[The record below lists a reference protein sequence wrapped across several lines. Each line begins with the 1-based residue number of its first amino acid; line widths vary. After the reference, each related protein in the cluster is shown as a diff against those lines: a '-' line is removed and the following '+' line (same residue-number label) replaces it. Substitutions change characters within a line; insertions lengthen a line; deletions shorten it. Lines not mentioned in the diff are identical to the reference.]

1 LASAKPAAG
10 AASDSRG
17 SRLPYIDALRGVAV
31 VLMILLHAADG
42 WLKPGLK
49 DGLGW
54 MVIRTLGGQAAPL
67 FLLLTGVGI
76 GIGWAAGGPELG
88 VTERDR
94 ARRTLWSR
102 GLEIVLAGYAL
113 RLSMWWID
121 SGTIVRPVGFLG
133 GGLLAIGYFGVW
145 QALPHRRA
153 HSGQPAWW
161 ALAGLGGCAL
171 ALLYIAPREPRGL
184 YTLLRPDVLQTIGVA
199 MVLIALLE
207 RALRGKAGVA
217 CALALLVTL
226 VTHWLSSFMPGE
238 LPAAIAGYVAPFQ
251 PAPGAAPAGRFPLF
265 PWFAHALAGTALGHA
280 IGSAAHREHRGGERR
295 AMELAL
301 LGALLALLSCESIP
315 ETASL
320 LVREPWLTPTV
331 RVIYRIGLSMVLAA
345 LCVALASPN
354 MPGQR
359 SLLKLGR
366 ASLAVYCVHLEL
378 AFGLAA
384 EPVRKSLGYPAL
396 LIGTGLLIAA
406 MTGFAHLW
414 LARKAP
420 PPGRPANPRDRPLGA
435 AAAP

>member
-1 LASAKPAAG
+1 VSTNAQ
-10 AASDSRG
+10 AASR

-76 GIGWAAGGPELG
+76 GIGWAAAGGQEPGQELG
-88 VTERDR
+88 VAERDR
-94 ARRTLWSR
+94 ARSNLWSR

-113 RLSMWWID
+113 RLAMWWID
-121 SGTIVRPVGFLG
+121 SGTIVRSVGFWG
-133 GGLLAIGYFGVW
+133 GGLLAVGYFAVW

-161 ALAGLGGCAL
+161 SLAGLTGCAL
-171 ALLYIAPREPRGL
+171 ALLYIAPREPRAL

-207 RALRGKAGVA
+207 RALRGRAVIA
-217 CALALLVTL
+217 CTLALAVTL
-226 VTHWLSSFMPGE
+226 LTHWVSSFLPGE
-238 LPAAIAGYVAPFQ
+238 LPAAIAGYIGPFQ
-251 PAPGAAPAGRFPLF
+251 PAPGAPPAGRFPLF
-265 PWFAHALAGTALGHA
+265 PWFGHALAGTALGHA
-280 IGSAAHREHRGGERR
+280 FGRAAHREQGGGERR
-295 AMELAL
+295 AIELAV
-301 LGALLALLSCESIP
+301 LGALLALVCCESIP

-331 RVIYRIGLSMVLAA
+331 RVVYRIGLSMVLAA
-345 LCVALASPN
+345 LCVGLASPS
-354 MPGQR
+354 MPAQR
-359 SLLKLGR
+359 SLLTLGR

-384 EPVRKSLGYPAL
+384 EPVRKSLGYPAF
-396 LIGTGLLIAA
+396 LIGTVLLIAA

-414 LARKAP
+414 LARKER
-420 PPGRPANPRDRPLGA
+420 RPARPASPRGKPFQ
-435 AAAP
+435 AAPVP

>member
-1 LASAKPAAG
+1 
-10 AASDSRG
+10 
-17 SRLPYIDALRGVAV
+17 VAV

-76 GIGWAAGGPELG
+76 GIGWAAGGREPG

-94 ARRTLWSR
+94 ARRILWSR

-113 RLSMWWID
+113 RLAMWWID
-121 SGTIVRPVGFLG
+121 SGTIVRAVGFWG
-133 GGLLAIGYFGVW
+133 GGLLAVSYFAVW
-145 QALPHRRA
+145 QALPHRRP
-153 HSGQPAWW
+153 HSGRPAWW
-161 ALAGLGGCAL
+161 SLAGLVGCAL
-171 ALLYIAPREPRGL
+171 ALLYIAPREPRAL
-184 YTLLRPDVLQTIGVA
+184 HTLLRPDVLQTIGVA

-207 RALRGKAGVA
+207 RALRGRAAIA
-217 CALALLVTL
+217 CALALAVTL
-226 VTHWLSSFMPGE
+226 LTHWLSSFMPGE
-238 LPAAIAGYVAPFQ
+238 LPAAIAGYIAPFQ
-251 PAPGAAPAGRFPLF
+251 PAPGAPPAGRFPLF

-280 IGSAAHREHRGGERR
+280 IGRAAHGEQAGGERR
-295 AMELAL
+295 AIELAV
-301 LGALLALLSCESIP
+301 LGALLALVSCESIP

-345 LCVALASPN
+345 LCVGLASPST
-354 MPGQR
+354 GRFIGAAQR
-359 SLLKLGR
+359 GLLALGR

-384 EPVRKSLGYPAL
+384 EPVRKSLGYPAF
-396 LIGTGLLIAA
+396 LIGTVILIAA

-414 LARKAP
+414 LARKAR
-420 PPGRPANPRDRPLGA
+420 PPGSPARPREKPLTA